1 MEHQQTHPTAS
12 KPVLRTMLMVVL
24 WPAFLMAC
32 VATGLFFSLVDPMEL
47 IVLDQRVQVNILG
60 AYTIGFFVFWILGIL
75 SSGLTALLVQK
86 IR

>member
-1 MEHQQTHPTAS
+1 MEHRNSINT
-12 KPVLRTMLMVVL
+12 KPFLRPMLMIVL

-47 IVLDQRVQVNILG
+47 IILDERVKVHVLG
-60 AYTIGFFVFWILGIL
+60 AYTIGFFIFWMLGIL

>member
-1 MEHQQTHPTAS
+1 
-12 KPVLRTMLMVVL
+12 MLMVVL

>member
-1 MEHQQTHPTAS
+1 MEQRNFTHT
-12 KPVLRTMLMVVL
+12 KPLLRPMLMIVL

-32 VATGLFFSLVDPMEL
+32 VATGLFFSLIDPMEL
-47 IVLDQRVQVNILG
+47 IILDERLKVHILG
-60 AYTIGFFVFWILGIL
+60 AYTIGFFAFWMLGIL

>member
-1 MEHQQTHPTAS
+1 MEHRNSIST
-12 KPVLRTMLMVVL
+12 KPFLRPMLMIIL

-47 IVLDQRVQVNILG
+47 IIFDERVKVHVLG
-60 AYTIGFFVFWILGIL
+60 AYTIGFFIFWMLGIL

>member
-1 MEHQQTHPTAS
+1 MEHRNSINT
-12 KPVLRTMLMVVL
+12 KPFLRPLLMIVL

-47 IVLDQRVQVNILG
+47 IILDERVKVHVLG
-60 AYTIGFFVFWILGIL
+60 AYTIGFFIFWMLGIL

>member
-1 MEHQQTHPTAS
+1 MDHHNSTYT
-12 KPVLRTMLMVVL
+12 KPFLSTMLMIVL

-47 IVLDQRVQVNILG
+47 IVLDERLKVNILG
-60 AYTIGFFVFWILGIL
+60 AYTIGFFIFWLLGIL
-75 SSGLTALLVQK
+75 SSGMTALLVKK

>member
-1 MEHQQTHPTAS
+1 LNHSNSTYTSPQ
-12 KPVLRTMLMVVL
+12 LRSLLMIVL

-47 IVLDQRVQVNILG
+47 IVLDARIKVHALG
-60 AYTIGFFVFWILGIL
+60 AYTIGFFAFWMLGIL

-86 IR
+86 SR

>member
-1 MEHQQTHPTAS
+1 LEHRHSTTSTPNLR
-12 KPVLRTMLMVVL
+12 PVLMVVL

-47 IVLDQRVQVNILG
+47 IILDERVQVHILG

-86 IR
+86 IK

>member
-1 MEHQQTHPTAS
+1 LEHPQSTMS
-12 KPVLRTMLMVVL
+12 KAILRPMLMVVL

-47 IVLDQRVQVNILG
+47 IILDERLQVHMLG

-86 IR
+86 MR

>member
-1 MEHQQTHPTAS
+1 MENQHANYTKLS
-12 KPVLRTMLMVVL
+12 LSSMLMVVL

-32 VATGLFFSLVDPMEL
+32 IATGLFFSLVDPMEL
-47 IVLDQRVQVNILG
+47 IILDGRIKVDILG
-60 AYTIGFFVFWILGIL
+60 AYTLGFFIFWLFGII